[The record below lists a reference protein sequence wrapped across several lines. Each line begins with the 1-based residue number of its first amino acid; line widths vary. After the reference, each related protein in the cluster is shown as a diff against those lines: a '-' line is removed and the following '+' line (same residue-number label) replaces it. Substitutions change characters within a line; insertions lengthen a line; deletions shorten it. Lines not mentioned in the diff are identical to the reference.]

1 MSPASW
7 EPQGELRKSC
17 SVLLIPFQE
26 SCCPTGAG
34 SRRVQ
39 VYGAP
44 PQPRLVLVDSGQ
56 PWAPGNPGRSS
67 FWVWVASGMAL
78 MSRASV
84 VVTKP
89 ISPLELL
96 PLEGPGPASD
106 QQPGALP
113 LGWHII
119 SKQGPSEAWML
130 QGRSGSGRRGR
141 NRTNGNLTR
150 AVISF
155 IISAWVSLSLSL
167 FFIKMQ
173 MEVLWPEVPLLWGL
187 VPRVGGGEGFQ
198 PRFWGSRGY
207 RILGEGEG
215 CWSLAK
221 SPFHCRVFH
230 SSEKCYQSWR

>member
-1 MSPASW
+1 
-7 EPQGELRKSC
+7 
-17 SVLLIPFQE
+17 
-26 SCCPTGAG
+26 
-34 SRRVQ
+34 
-39 VYGAP
+39 
-44 PQPRLVLVDSGQ
+44 
-56 PWAPGNPGRSS
+56 
-67 FWVWVASGMAL
+67 MAL